1 MVKRKTKLEA
11 TAAKLKK
18 KYPGRW
24 RFVVEQCSNLYD
36 NSRTEEVWDVVAYN
50 AAGDESVQIAE
61 CGAVKCDGTK
71 EIAEFIAAALNVF
84 VGEK

>member
-11 TAAKLKK
+11 TAARLKK

-24 RFVVEQCSNLYD
+24 RFVVEQTSNLYA
-36 NSRTEEVWDVVAYN
+36 NNRTEEVWDVVAHN

-61 CGAVKCDGTK
+61 CGAVKCDGTREK
-71 EIAEFIAAALNVF
+71 AEFIAAALNAF
-84 VGEK
+84 IGQK